1 MKICGQFHTHWP
13 SMLFTLHISCSFTFT
28 KYSMHNRQ
36 SVKWIN
42 IKVTFYGWSE
52 WRFWKL
58 KEEHLR
64 MWRVNKGCVRA
75 TYTAISITLY
85 YSSLPLFIYAESHR
99 IMIVPTFF
107 CYNFPFIVS
116 VINLWIN
123 HLAFPCPAVVYN
135 KWGRWCEHPVPSVSD
150 IWQILLEWNM

>member
-1 MKICGQFHTHWP
+1 
-13 SMLFTLHISCSFTFT
+13 
-28 KYSMHNRQ
+28 MHNRQ
-36 SVKWIN
+36 SVKWID

-75 TYTAISITLY
+75 TYTAISVTLY

-107 CYNFPFIVS
+107 YYNFPFIIS

-135 KWGRWCEHPVPSVSD
+135 KWGRWCKHPVPSVIYGKYFWSETCGSTD
-150 IWQILLEWNM
+150 TFSILYSYFRHFLQTM